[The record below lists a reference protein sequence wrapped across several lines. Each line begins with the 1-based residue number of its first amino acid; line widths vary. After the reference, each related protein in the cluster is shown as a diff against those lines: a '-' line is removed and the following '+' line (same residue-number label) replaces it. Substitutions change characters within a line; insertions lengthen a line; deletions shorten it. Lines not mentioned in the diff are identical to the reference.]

1 MYLSDYSVKS
11 SSGGHFVGRAVNG
24 RVPFCEPF
32 QATHLQG
39 PGSHPRSCCCA
50 TSFSNKFTHNHYT
63 SSLTSLHVAAAF
75 QQPNPPLPNV
85 GIGIVLLLSL
95 LVIHLGPLGSSP
107 SECKSRFRE
116 VILHEKSMIDWGL
129 AGVMPSFIVVF
140 GLTIFND
147 HRPGLHQRSLCR
159 FRAFAKS
166 SSNNLPSCRRHFWSL
181 LLSLLVIHL
190 GPLWSS
196 PSRCKSSGWERSSFT
211 KSWW

>member
-1 MYLSDYSVKS
+1 MYLSDYSAKS
-11 SSGGHFVGRAVNG
+11 SSDGHFVGRAVNG

-129 AGVMPSFIVVF
+129 AGVIPSFIVVF
-140 GLTIFND
+140 WAYHLQWPQTRVTSEKSLPF
-147 HRPGLHQRSLCR
+147 QSLCKVFLQQLNLR
-159 FRAFAKS
+159 VHLPRRS
-166 SSNNLPSCRRHFWSL
+166 PPPQIWNNF
-181 LLSLLVIHL
+181 
-190 GPLWSS
+190 
-196 PSRCKSSGWERSSFT
+196 
-211 KSWW
+211 